1 MTLEQI
7 RLRQG
12 TPAVLGQ
19 RRPLVRQR
27 AVHLQA
33 RKLMRGDDG
42 LPATVERDPHLTNK

>member
-12 TPAVLGQ
+12 TLAVLSK
-19 RRPLVRQR
+19 RWPLLRQR
-27 AVHLQA
+27 TVHLQA